1 MALSVSNIIDDKA
14 IPLTEKEQLVYNV
27 INSGRSRV
35 SNMLTVEDMATKRS
49 DFEVSTLAYTE
60 LSKRNSIFSGSE
72 LPSLFNNSPV
82 VTPRASAAQTSSL
95 RRSKSKSPTNSGPE
109 YYRKKLYRWK
119 SSITGMRK
127 KSTHRNAISFHTES
141 KKLLNGKLPFLN

>member
-1 MALSVSNIIDDKA
+1 MTLSVSNVIDDSA

-27 INSGRSRV
+27 INSGRSRFGN
-35 SNMLTVEDMATKRS
+35 SLTLDDMATKRS

-82 VTPRASAAQTSSL
+82 VTPRDS
-95 RRSKSKSPTNSGPE
+95 
-109 YYRKKLYRWK
+109 
-119 SSITGMRK
+119 
-127 KSTHRNAISFHTES
+127 
-141 KKLLNGKLPFLN
+141 